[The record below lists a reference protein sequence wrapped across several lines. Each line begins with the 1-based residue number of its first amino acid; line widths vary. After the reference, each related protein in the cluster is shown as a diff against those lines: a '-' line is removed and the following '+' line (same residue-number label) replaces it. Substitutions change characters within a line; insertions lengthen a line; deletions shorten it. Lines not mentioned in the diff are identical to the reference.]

1 MGVQLS
7 SVRWDRRR
15 CGSRKQA
22 GRVVLGQ
29 IFGGAS
35 RDLEP
40 RPVMRIITEM
50 HCTSV
55 PSFPP
60 RSSSFGD
67 INPDRPTRD
76 LSYEHLSFDC
86 CYQIDMTSYSAL

>member
-1 MGVQLS
+1 
-7 SVRWDRRR
+7 
-15 CGSRKQA
+15 
-22 GRVVLGQ
+22 
-29 IFGGAS
+29 
-35 RDLEP
+35 
-40 RPVMRIITEM
+40 MRIITEM

-86 CYQIDMTSYSAL
+86 CYQVDMTSYSAL